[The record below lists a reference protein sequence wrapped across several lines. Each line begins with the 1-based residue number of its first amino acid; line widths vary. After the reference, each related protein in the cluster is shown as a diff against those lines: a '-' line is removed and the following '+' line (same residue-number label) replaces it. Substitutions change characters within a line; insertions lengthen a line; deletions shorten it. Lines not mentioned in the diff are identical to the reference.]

1 MTPMEAMMHWSLEIK
16 KNIKGLLLIGHFRHN
31 AETYEF
37 QGPVQVVDIWKQK
50 TGKLQT
56 THIYNLHLM
65 YFGTLKT
72 TSHLSNNVLILSSY
86 SNLVDPPSLQ
96 EPKPFILS
104 VMSYNTSS
112 DYPAL

>member
-1 MTPMEAMMHWSLEIK
+1 MTPMEAMIHWSLEIK

-31 AETYEF
+31 AEIYEF